1 MGRDRPLVYA
11 TLGTI
16 FNNPEYELPFFPAVI
31 EGLRDEDVDVV
42 ITVGPHVAVASVGS
56 PPTNTRVE
64 AYVPQSLLF
73 PRCSVVICHGGYG
86 TLLAAVEHGVPLVI
100 VPFGADQHI
109 NARSV
114 ERLGIGRV
122 IKGADLTAGRMREV
136 VRAVLDDPGYR
147 HRIERVRDEGAALPT
162 AAEAVTR
169 IEKLVAA
176 AHVDG

>member
-1 MGRDRPLVYA
+1 MTDARETPVIRRGEARGAGSGSPSPAIEGGTAERDRFPIVA
-11 TLGTI
+11 T
-16 FNNPEYELPFFPAVI
+16 
-31 EGLRDEDVDVV
+31 
-42 ITVGPHVAVASVGS
+42 GS
-56 PPTNTRVE
+56 TSSSHTTGSRE
-64 AYVPQSLLF
+64 SRHERAA
-73 PRCSVVICHGGYG
+73 RHGGYG

-122 IKGADLTAGRMREV
+122 IKGADLTAGRMHEV